1 VDPNLLG
8 LEQEIGK
15 TNLSELVT
23 TYNTLLGTLQ
33 TMGEANP
40 VYSEYQN
47 KLNAVRIKILEGLKT
62 LSSKIQSQKDELR
75 ADSIQTGRLLVVLP
89 SQEKEFVRYDRD
101 LKINDAFKTYLQNKR
116 YEAQL
121 QKASN
126 VADNYMLEAP
136 RPNLAPINGAV
147 IENTYMMC
155 LIIGIALPLG
165 FIICKEEV
173 FNFSISTK
181 EECERLSG
189 LPVIGT
195 IENISKKMSSGAVL
209 VKNFPKSSFA
219 ESFRNMRIRIEYLA
233 QKEQGISM
241 LVTSAEPADGKTFI
255 AANVASVYQL
265 TGKRVVL
272 LDFDLRRPSVAK
284 NLGIHSKKGV
294 SNFLI
299 GQVSLDEITTT
310 HPEYGFDVIT
320 AGTLPPNPSELIKTK
335 KTKDLLTYLKANYD
349 FVIID
354 CSPIGLVSDAY
365 ILSRFVD
372 CVLFVVRRYKTNKSF
387 FKSVVSQV
395 KDDGLDRFAIVFND
409 VKGRE
414 GYYGTSRY
422 YGDKSYY
429 LKRNSYYHDD
439 YFEK

>member
-1 VDPNLLG
+1 
-8 LEQEIGK
+8 
-15 TNLSELVT
+15 
-23 TYNTLLGTLQ
+23 
-33 TMGEANP
+33 
-40 VYSEYQN
+40 
-47 KLNAVRIKILEGLKT
+47 
-62 LSSKIQSQKDELR
+62 
-75 ADSIQTGRLLVVLP
+75 
-89 SQEKEFVRYDRD
+89 
-101 LKINDAFKTYLQNKR
+101 
-116 YEAQL
+116 
-121 QKASN
+121 
-126 VADNYMLEAP
+126 
-136 RPNLAPINGAV
+136 
-147 IENTYMMC
+147 
-155 LIIGIALPLG
+155 
-165 FIICKEEV
+165 
-173 FNFSISTK
+173 
-181 EECERLSG
+181 
-189 LPVIGT
+189 
-195 IENISKKMSSGAVL
+195 
-209 VKNFPKSSFA
+209 
-219 ESFRNMRIRIEYLA
+219 
-233 QKEQGISM
+233 

-272 LDFDLRRPSVAK
+272 IDFDLRRPSVGK
-284 NLGIHSKKGV
+284 ILDTHSKKGV

-299 GQVSLDEITTT
+299 GQVSLEEITTT

-335 KTKDLLTYLKANYD
+335 RTKDLITYLKANYD

-372 CVLFVVRRYKTNKSF
+372 CVLFVVRREKTNKSF
-387 FKSVVSQV
+387 FKSVVTQV